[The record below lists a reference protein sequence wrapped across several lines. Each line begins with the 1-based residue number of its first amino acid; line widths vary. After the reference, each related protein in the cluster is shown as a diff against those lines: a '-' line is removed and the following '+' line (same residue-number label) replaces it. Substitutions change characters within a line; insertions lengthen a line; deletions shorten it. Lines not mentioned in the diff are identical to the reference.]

1 MPKKIEN
8 SIERGE
14 ETETLERSSS
24 GGLGGE
30 EQPDIVA
37 KVEPVRKKRVL
48 SEEQKAKQAEN
59 LRKGREALQQKRELK
74 MKETAKMLHDTVVD
88 VKPKAK
94 KEDTKMKKLLEAVH
108 SISNEQEEDPEEEI
122 VVVKKRVPRKKIVVL
137 EEEEEEEH
145 QPLPPLPSAPKQKRK
160 YTKREKVVD
169 TPKAELEPVAPKPAI
184 IFY

>member
-14 ETETLERSSS
+14 EPLERSSS
-24 GGLGGE
+24 GGLGE
-30 EQPDIVA
+30 TEPDIVA

-74 MKETAKMLHDTVVD
+74 MKETAKMLHDTIVE

-94 KEDTKMKKLLEAVH
+94 KEDTKMKKLLEAVQ
-108 SISNEQEEDPEEEI
+108 SISAEQEEEPEEEL
-122 VVVKKRVPRKKIVVL
+122 VVIKKKAPRKKIVLVEED
-137 EEEEEEEH
+137 EEEEE
-145 QPLPPLPSAPKQKRK
+145 QPLPPPPSAPKQKRK
-160 YTKREKVVD
+160 YTKREKVID
-169 TPKAELEPVAPKPAI
+169 EPETKAEFVAHKPSI